1 MKSFREI
8 LLSLFNLARMF
19 FGTVKQWKLFKLCSA
34 CIFSPSEYLI
44 DFYFCC
50 SNPHILNFI
59 YGRSESNSYLIVS
72 PKNERWQFELL
83 HLFQVKYFIVLAFSE
98 ILLGSNYHF
107 VKIKSATSF
116 NIVTALLKTQ
126 INSFTSN
133 Y

>member
-1 MKSFREI
+1 MIDLVILMMNFNFSWKVFVKSYYH
-8 LLSLFNLARMF
+8 
-19 FGTVKQWKLFKLCSA
+19 WKLFKLCSA

-50 SNPHILNFI
+50 SNPRILNFI

-72 PKNERWQFELL
+72 PKNEMWQVELL
-83 HLFQVKYFIVLAFSE
+83 NLFQVKYFIFIAFSE

-116 NIVTALLKTQ
+116 NIMTTLLKTQ